1 MRMSYLRV
9 VAIVLSC
16 CILHTSCVSS
26 TKKVQFINPNGLS
39 KSPAYSHIGKVQKR
53 AQLYFI
59 SGQVSQD
66 STGSIVGKGDLTQ
79 QTITV
84 YENIERAL
92 KAMGANFSD
101 VVAFKIYITDAAK
114 IDEFRAIRNKL
125 FNEKYYVNVKERP
138 VSTAMAVSA
147 LFNPNWLIE
156 IEATVAISKK

>member
-9 VAIVLSC
+9 VSIVLSC
-16 CILHTSCVSS
+16 CIIHASCVSS
-26 TKKVQFINPNGLS
+26 SKTVQFINPSGLS
-39 KSPAYSHIGKVQKR
+39 KSPAYSHIGKVPKG

-66 STGSIVGKGDLTQ
+66 STGSIIGKGDITQ
-79 QTITV
+79 QTIAV

-92 KAMGANFSD
+92 KAIGANFSD

-114 IDEFRAIRNKL
+114 IDGFRAIRNKL
-125 FNEKYYVNVKERP
+125 FDEKYYVNVKQRP

-156 IEATVAISKK
+156 IEATVAISKR

>member
-1 MRMSYLRV
+1 MRVSYFTIFIV
-9 VAIVLSC
+9 VLGSCIV
-16 CILHTSCVSS
+16 HASCVSS
-26 TKKVQFINPNGLS
+26 TKKVQFINPGGLS
-39 KSPAYSHIGKVQKR
+39 KSPAYSHIGKVPKG

-59 SGQVSQD
+59 SGQVPQD
-66 STGSIVGKGDLTQ
+66 STGSIIGKGDITK

-92 KAMGANFSD
+92 KAIGANFSD

-125 FNEKYYVNVKERP
+125 FDEKYYVNVKERP
-138 VSTAMAVSA
+138 VSTAMAVST